1 MKKEQSALSIALTY
15 LSYQARTRREMEG
28 HLTKKGFSEAEIRE
42 ALDRLK
48 EYGYVDDEV
57 YVRRMAEMTEQH
69 PGKGKNSIPGK
80 LIRKGIPEEL
90 IQQTLEAYDESVDEE
105 KAMTLAR
112 KHLMN
117 QLDQPWRK
125 CVDQVYRKLFGRGFT
140 NEVIR
145 SVIRRLEEDETILAA
160 REAETDARYQQALAL
175 ALKVIRRWEEKEP
188 LDRQLRQRVLQS
200 LIQKGYDTETA
211 HRAAG
216 EALDNREDF

>member
-1 MKKEQSALSIALTY
+1 M
-15 LSYQARTRREMEG
+15 
-28 HLTKKGFSEAEIRE
+28 
-42 ALDRLK
+42 
-48 EYGYVDDEV
+48 
-57 YVRRMAEMTEQH
+57 
-69 PGKGKNSIPGK
+69 
-80 LIRKGIPEEL
+80 
-90 IQQTLEAYDESVDEE
+90 DEE